1 MLKGGREMGDE
12 AKEAR
17 LLAVFNDLPDNEKEA
32 VLAMVEKIG
41 QKKAELTYDTSV
53 IVTMPLREVTKNG
66 SIDNLTRMG

>member
-1 MLKGGREMGDE
+1 VGDE

-41 QKKAELTYDTSV
+41 QKKAEITYDNSV
-53 IVTMPLREVTKNG
+53 IVTTPLREVTKNG